1 MTGLEA
7 LPSRTVYASD
17 LRIADLASDVAVVY
31 VERTLTGRDVPSV
44 TKVDV
49 NLGVVKHYYA

>member
-31 VERTLTGRDVPSV
+31 VERILTGRDVPSV
-44 TKVDV
+44 TKVYV
-49 NLGVVKHYYA
+49 NPGVVKHYYA

>member
-7 LPSRTVYASD
+7 LPSRTVYALD

-31 VERTLTGRDVPSV
+31 VERILTGRDVPSV